1 MEFKVRPGK
10 EKADVVAIKAIRKGE
25 ELFTDY
31 GDWYWGGKTPLKLVT
46 SSPGGYVYSRA
57 TSAVRPAWGS

>member
-1 MEFKVRPGK
+1 M
-10 EKADVVAIKAIRKGE
+10 VAIKAIRKGE